1 MPHVLEALAVLMK
14 EAAEREILPRFQH
27 LATGDIISKASAAD
41 PEDLV
46 TVADRAAEAFL
57 TEHLAGLVP
66 GSLVIGEEAVAQ
78 TPSVLDALH
87 GDSPVWLVDP
97 IDGTKN
103 FAAGIGPF
111 GVMVALVERGESLLS
126 GIYLPLENDTYLAER
141 GSGATW
147 NGQRLVAHAAG
158 SAELTGTI
166 YSRFMPPTV
175 SASLNAHPEN
185 LRLAESPQCAAFEYA
200 RLARGDHDFV
210 LYYRLFPWD
219 HVPGALI
226 VREAG
231 GVARRPERS
240 AAAGDADYRA
250 RSAEPMLLV
259 APDAARWN
267 AVRTALFEPRPTET

>member
-1 MPHVLEALAVLMK
+1 MPHVLEALAALMK

-27 LATGDIISKASAAD
+27 LASADIISKASATD

-78 TPSVLDALH
+78 TPSVLDALY

-126 GIYLPLENDTYLAER
+126 GIYLPLENDTYLAEH
-141 GSGATW
+141 GSGATR
-147 NGQRLVAHAAG
+147 NGQRLVARAAHSAG

-166 YSRFMPPTV
+166 YSRFMPPAVT
-175 SASLNAHPEN
+175 SSLNAHPEN

-219 HVPGALI
+219 HVPGVLI

-231 GVARRPERS
+231 GVASQPTRTT
-240 AAAGDADYRA
+240 AADYQA
-250 RSAEPMLLV
+250 RSTEPMLLV

-267 AVRTALFEPRPTET
+267 AVRVALFEPRPTET